1 MKLSVLD
8 DSLQICFKQSVVI
21 IKTVDQLVQYT
32 SSLNTN
38 ANALKQVLSFIEN
51 ESDSLYDEL
60 KSIARSEDN
69 KILIHYLKTGKLNY
83 CAFCSK
89 PTLNSRYCSKSCAD
103 SDPNKHKNSKK
114 PILKNM
120 GVDLMLNV
128 LML

>member
-69 KILIHYLKTGKLNY
+69 KILIH
-83 CAFCSK
+83 
-89 PTLNSRYCSKSCAD
+89 
-103 SDPNKHKNSKK
+103 
-114 PILKNM
+114 
-120 GVDLMLNV
+120 
-128 LML
+128 